1 MASLPSPLEA
11 CKADLLASDDE
22 LKEKYP
28 LSIAERV
35 MRLREM
41 YNYWLSNPSMKDR
54 QLRDAIMSRYDV
66 SQSTAY
72 ADINIIH
79 QLVPLLSTKSRD
91 FHRARYNEMIL
102 ETYNMAKARKDTK
115 TMERAATSYA
125 KNNRVDLE
133 DEMAMPY
140 DEIVIQ
146 PFCATL
152 DVRVLGLKPI
162 PDVYNHIAKL
172 TKELSRDFAD
182 IQDVEYEDA
191 DLEEDKLFPDKAPD
205 IDATDEP

>member
-1 MASLPSPLEA
+1 M
-11 CKADLLASDDE
+11 DLLASDDE
-22 LKEKYP
+22 LCEKYP
-28 LSIAERV
+28 PALAERV

-79 QLVPLLSTKSRD
+79 QIVPLLSPKSRE
-91 FHRARYNEMIL
+91 FHRTRYNEMIL
-102 ETYNMAKARKDTK
+102 ETYAMAKARKDTK

-125 KNNRVDLE
+125 KQNRINLE

-172 TKELSRDFAD
+172 TKELSRDFVD
-182 IQDVEYEDA
+182 IQDVEYEEA
-191 DLEEDKLFPDKAPD
+191 DLEENMLFPDKALKTN
-205 IDATDEP
+205 ATDEP